1 MHDLVVCE
9 SGQFLHTQEEEAAE
23 DRWMSSSSSS
33 EKEGEGLFK
42 EEGEHGNT

>member
-9 SGQFLHTQEEEAAE
+9 SGQFLLTQEEEAAD

-33 EKEGEGLFK
+33 EQEGEGLFK